1 MKNAIQ
7 VAQEASAQGA
17 PLSSHVFDLVVDD
30 GKHSTGEGK
39 KRRKGAIRLLT
50 HLLILSI
57 VGFVVLINALSLSL
71 SLSLSNIYPSEHVEH
86 ARGDLGLRAPE
97 RPLHVRQWSLYFL
110 MHSLSAL
117 AF

>member
-1 MKNAIQ
+1 MKNVIQ

-71 SLSLSNIYPSEHVEH
+71 SLSLSLIYIQVSMWNTLVATWDYVRPS
-86 ARGDLGLRAPE
+86 GLYMCVSGP
-97 RPLHVRQWSLYFL
+97 FI
-110 MHSLSAL
+110 
-117 AF
+117 F